1 MEFTPRERETYNEL
15 KDRAVMSIDK
25 ALEQSTDV
33 SRSGV
38 YVNMLQQIESLRLFC
53 NLGLHYHTRH
63 DTSLPLMRPPPEV
76 TEWASVAQ
84 QTFKSHLEM
93 ASVSCSLCKSIQG
106 LTDMENL
113 FDETPQQKKP
123 LFSRCLRYVCA
134 ECASSL
140 SRNGRTFQCGHNS
153 ACPAV
158 SVSTSIYSLEDASD
172 AVPEPQVPLGSFP
185 SKVIALVTDIRA
197 QPLDVKWCVSNCP
210 RSTMEALWLI
220 LLLALCFPLGDLH
233 STSWR
238 RHWARPPSPVFAST
252 ARFRRASGSP
262 LSTSSRRI
270 PLSASSC

>member
-1 MEFTPRERETYNEL
+1 MEFTPQERETYNEM
-15 KDRAVMSIDK
+15 KDRAVMSIDR
-25 ALEQSTDV
+25 ALEQSTDE

-63 DTSLPLMRPPPEV
+63 DANPPLMRLSSKE

-93 ASVSCSLCKSIQG
+93 GSVSCSVCQSIQS

-123 LFSRCLRYVCA
+123 LFSRCLRYVCS

-140 SRNGRTFQCGHNS
+140 SRNGRTFHCGYNS

-158 SVSTSIYSLEDASD
+158 PVSTSIYSLEDTSD
-172 AVPEPQVPLGSFP
+172 AVPEPQLPLGSFP
-185 SKVIALVTDIRA
+185 SKAIALVTDIQA
-197 QPLDVKWCVSNCP
+197 QPSDVKWYAFNYPCYEGSNF
-210 RSTMEALWLI
+210 WLI
-220 LLLALCFPLGDLH
+220 FLSVLCFPLGGLH

-238 RHWARPPSPVFAST
+238 R
-252 ARFRRASGSP
+252 
-262 LSTSSRRI
+262 L
-270 PLSASSC
+270 